1 MNSPRKL
8 VIFPL
13 GLETPFAEID
23 RKLTSL
29 GFSRRGTTAADPHPA
44 NASWSSG
51 DSTITLEC
59 DHATPLQT
67 LLVPLECCADL
78 VGSLLTMTVDDAAGL
93 LTADD
98 PGLRLAGLQAAGY
111 LQAISLLG
119 QTAICTADADARVA
133 QQATETLAVLVAQ
146 QAAARPYRPS
156 RSGLLQTIRRPPTDS
171 TPTAASI
178 ALLRIELAD
187 PDWEIRATAMA
198 AAARMAATELIPQI
212 AALAFPEDPQIGLG
226 RLENRILLA
235 LRDAALQRLGRTVD
249 RALPPGI
256 EQAFDGDY
264 SRLDP
269 DVAAFVFSLLEPL
282 PEVDPAPPGEGIV
295 LTAHGPTCADGTL
308 LSWVPPGAYWLGH
321 GHQLRGEANPA
332 RRVVLETGFYI
343 EAEAREPCDWA
354 GAQAQAAAR
363 AASFSRPVEIASE
376 DQWEMAAR
384 GADGR
389 RLPWGQNA
397 DPALR
402 VDLSPLGMADM
413 LTGPGEWL
421 APNSPEAP
429 VRATPG
435 EGRHPLSARITR
447 SADSLPRFRLVYRLD
462 TSQ

>member
-8 VIFPL
+8 VVFPL

-29 GFSRRGTTAADPHPA
+29 GFSRRRTAAADPHPA

-78 VGSLLTMTVDDAAGL
+78 ANSLPTMTVDDAVGL
-93 LTADD
+93 LTAND

-111 LQAISLLG
+111 LQAISLLS
-119 QTAICTADADARVA
+119 QTAICTTDADARVA

-146 QAAARPYRPS
+146 QAAAQPYRQS
-156 RSGLLQTIRRPPTDS
+156 RSGLLQTIRRTCTIS
-171 TPTAASI
+171 TASAATS
-178 ALLRIELAD
+178 AMLRAELAS
-187 PDWEIRATAMA
+187 PDWEIRATTMA
-198 AAARMAATELIPQI
+198 AAARMAAFELIPQI
-212 AALAFPEDPQIGLG
+212 ATLTFPEDPQIGLG

-249 RALPPGI
+249 RALPPGLA
-256 EQAFDGDY
+256 ETLDRDY
-264 SRLDP
+264 SRLEP

-282 PEVDPAPPGEGIV
+282 PGAAPAPPGAGIV
-295 LTAHGPTCADGTL
+295 ITGQGPTCTDGTL
-308 LSWVPPGAYWLGH
+308 LSWVPSGAYWLGH
-321 GHQLRGEANPA
+321 GHRLRGEPNPA
-332 RRVVLETGFYI
+332 RRLELDAGFYI
-343 EAEAREPCDWA
+343 ESEAREPCDWA
-354 GAQAQAAAR
+354 TACVKAAER
-363 AASFSRPVEIASE
+363 AVTLGRLVTVASDS
-376 DQWEMAAR
+376 QWEMAAR
-384 GADGR
+384 GPDGR

-402 VDLSPLGMADM
+402 VDLSPLGVADL

-421 APNSPEAP
+421 APDLRDDT

-435 EGRHPLSARITR
+435 EGRHPLSARITPP
-447 SADSLPRFRLVYRLD
+447 ADSQLRYRFVYPF
-462 TSQ
+462 TPPQ